1 MTALTAEDLFRLHPK
16 IRMVGLASE
25 KGEVHFI
32 EMRPGIKSLAPEEEN
47 RAFMQLNA
55 LLVLGACERLSEW
68 GGAVANIT
76 VSYEKVL
83 MHLAKFRKD
92 VLVLTVE
99 KDEALETIPE
109 IVRATKSLMNKLDD

>member
-25 KGEVHFI
+25 KGEVRFI

-109 IVRATKSLMNKLDD
+109 IVRATKLLMNKLDD